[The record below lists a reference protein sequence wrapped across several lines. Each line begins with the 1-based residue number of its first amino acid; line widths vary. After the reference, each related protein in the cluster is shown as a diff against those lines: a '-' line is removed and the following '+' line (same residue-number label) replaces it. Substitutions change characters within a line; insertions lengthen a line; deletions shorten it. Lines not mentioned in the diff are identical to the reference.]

1 MTAEPNPIYTRTSQL
16 GGPGS
21 VPEILDGDIFKLPT
35 FKADFVSEAWP
46 EVNGPISLRYPSFG
60 DEVEIERLTVMK
72 GGTVLARALATFQVC
87 LESGPSRW
95 WRPNPDPSKPPLPAA
110 DRLPC
115 APDLVGLWSSYLVW
129 RDSFRSG
136 AQGPGGEG
144 ADGPAGGAVVSS

>member
-1 MTAEPNPIYTRTSQL
+1 MTAEPNPIYTRASQL

-21 VPEILDGDIFKLPT
+21 VPEILDGDIFKLP
-35 FKADFVSEAWP
+35 
-46 EVNGPISLRYPSFG
+46 
-60 DEVEIERLTVMK
+60 
-72 GGTVLARALATFQVC
+72 TFQVC